1 MDDVR
6 VVLQILIE
14 INFHTVAVA
23 REVVAGKVNQH
34 NVLGI
39 LLGVVAQIL
48 GTLTVGLGIAG
59 TFCGSGNRVDVS
71 AERGCW
77 VLGVGCW
84 LNSAVCLW

>member
-59 TFCGSGNRVDVS
+59 TLCGSGNWVDVCL
-71 AERGCW
+71 AAF
-77 VLGVGCW
+77 
-84 LNSAVCLW
+84 NSAVGLGT